1 MKAMLKSEIARAAG
15 VSEVTLRRWLSV
27 HEEKLRGMGVRKKAK
42 LLSPKVVRWVCEEY
56 GINESELRGG

>member
-15 VSEVTLRRWLSV
+15 VSDSTLRRWLRC
-27 HEEKLRGMGVRKKAK
+27 HEQQLRNLGVRKKAK

-56 GINESELRGG
+56 GINESDL

>member
-15 VSEVTLRRWLSV
+15 VSDSTLRRWMRC
-27 HEEKLRGMGVRKKAK
+27 HEEKLRGLGARKNAK

-56 GINESELRGG
+56 GIDERDL